1 MCVPASPELGICT
14 FVPYVFS
21 QAGPDGLAGDAGLLH
36 LPHPSPIDGGEPPGA
51 GEGTGLFLFQSQ
63 FVGGLVG
70 IALTLGVAKL
80 SWIFFEKPLLRR
92 AHAHRY

>member
-1 MCVPASPELGICT
+1 MGWLGTLAYCT
-14 FVPYVFS
+14 Y
-21 QAGPDGLAGDAGLLH
+21 LIH
-36 LPHPSPIDGGEPPGA
+36 LPLMEASRRVLER
-51 GEGTGLFLFQSQ
+51 GLGYSSSSTQ